1 MSSLSR
7 RGYKTAGN
15 DSFRPCSSLFS
26 NLPIK
31 NDSAEPPLP
40 PSQAISE
47 MAFINQRT
55 LHLAAIIMLIDVLLT
70 ITTSPAFA
78 LALPVATRACLE
90 IDPFVSGHSCFAP
103 TRLQARQVNPY
114 GGSDDPQSKAARN
127 HASLIVIVVFAVLLA
142 VVLFYLVSK
151 RLGLMEV
158 YGAWCRGWRDNLRQL
173 NPMNIWDKW
182 CAFWKDRTSQRRR
195 RRVGFELQPYPG
207 PPPSAPYQ
215 RLPSPARPAPALIRI
230 GRFQEG

>member
-1 MSSLSR
+1 MTSLSR

-15 DSFRPCSSLFS
+15 DSFRPFSSLFS

-31 NDSAEPPLP
+31 NDSPEPPLP

-90 IDPFVSGHSCFAP
+90 TDPFVSG
-103 TRLQARQVNPY
+103 
-114 GGSDDPQSKAARN
+114 K
-127 HASLIVIVVFAVLLA
+127 
-142 VVLFYLVSK
+142 
-151 RLGLMEV
+151 
-158 YGAWCRGWRDNLRQL
+158 
-173 NPMNIWDKW
+173 
-182 CAFWKDRTSQRRR
+182 
-195 RRVGFELQPYPG
+195 
-207 PPPSAPYQ
+207 
-215 RLPSPARPAPALIRI
+215 
-230 GRFQEG
+230 